1 MPNHF
6 KVLIVV
12 EGEDEFGDWQEETIE
27 ICTTETFGEAEEI
40 AAAIKHETGKW
51 DKHWPKAAP

>member
-27 ICTTETFGEAEEI
+27 ICTTETFEEAEEV
-40 AAAIKHETGKW
+40 AATIKHEAGKW
-51 DKHWPKAAP
+51 HKR